1 MLFDSARLRSVAQ
14 AYLDAQAAGKDDVI
28 SARLDYV
35 YEATP
40 GVILA
45 ILDEI
50 KKLRPDAERYQWL
63 REYKAD
69 RAEFRFASLE
79 MHLPVPPRAK
89 DEPPRKFDV
98 CFDAGVD
105 AARTQ
110 GGGV

>member
-14 AYLDAQAAGKDDVI
+14 AYLDAQAAGKDVI

-40 GVILA
+40 GVIVT

-63 REYKAD
+63 REYKAG

-89 DEPPRKFDV
+89 DEPPRKFDA

-105 AARTQ
+105 AAKNQWSGT
-110 GGGV
+110 